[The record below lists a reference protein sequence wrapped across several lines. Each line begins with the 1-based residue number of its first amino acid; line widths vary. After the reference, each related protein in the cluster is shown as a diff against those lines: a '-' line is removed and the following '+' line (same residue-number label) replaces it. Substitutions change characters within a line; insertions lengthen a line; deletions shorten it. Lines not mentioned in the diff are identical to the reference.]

1 MAYAVSTI
9 ALVVSN
15 QSNGENADDI
25 AAWEGLAWKH
35 PLLGLSIVLAL
46 FSLAGIPPMA
56 GFFGKFTLL
65 WAAAPH
71 LPYTTIL
78 ALIGSVIGA
87 FAYLRLLLLALKKP
101 TVSIRTHLSIEQS
114 IVLIICSV
122 LTLGA
127 IFII

>member
-1 MAYAVSTI
+1 
-9 ALVVSN
+9 
-15 QSNGENADDI
+15 
-25 AAWEGLAWKH
+25 
-35 PLLGLSIVLAL
+35 
-46 FSLAGIPPMA
+46 MA

-87 FAYLRLLLLALKKP
+87 FVYLRLLLLALKKP